1 MSRFAG
7 CCRSSGRRR
16 NGGIGPSACLWVLA
30 RLAAPYYERR
40 SLKDR
45 KPLFFTPYSI
55 SVLASNG
62 CFSPCGCIEV
72 LCISAAPAGA
82 DPAGY
87 GRMAHCTEGSGQG
100 TASSHPAPHDQRRPL
115 LSCSVFRPS
124 AAHPGYFSGCAAFY
138 RSACPLAFL
147 PRFVYTEIVLY
158 FLFGMEGTARH
169 GCASV

>member
-1 MSRFAG
+1 MAVSAHLLASGSCKAG
-7 CCRSSGRRR
+7 R
-16 NGGIGPSACLWVLA
+16 
-30 RLAAPYYERR
+30 
-40 SLKDR
+40 
-45 KPLFFTPYSI
+45 
-55 SVLASNG
+55 SVLRAPELEGSKAIVFHPIFHFRS
-62 CFSPCGCIEV
+62 CLKRLLQPCGCIEV

-100 TASSHPAPHDQRRPL
+100 AASSHPAPHDQRRPL
-115 LSCSVFRPS
+115 LSCSVRRPS

-158 FLFGMEGTARH
+158 FFIGMEGTARH